1 MIRYLKYQKVW
12 ITLKS
17 EVGKLKPCN
26 KIKKLAS
33 LLIAASTAVSFDGG
47 FVINLFIYLV
57 K

>member
-17 EVGKLKPCN
+17 EVGKLNPCN